1 MEGRDEDKK
10 EGGVGV
16 WGGGLEGGGGGRRGK
31 KEKTETEAR
40 KHHPCLTFLVL
51 QLVFHAPTQQMAS
64 SNFNLESTPLDSKDE
79 PLITHPAVY
88 TQS

>member
-1 MEGRDEDKK
+1 MRTRRREAWGCGEGDCRGVEEGRK
-10 EGGVGV
+10 
-16 WGGGLEGGGGGRRGK
+16 EGGGGRK
-31 KEKTETEAR
+31 KTETEAR

-51 QLVFHAPTQQMAS
+51 QLVVHAPAQQMAS